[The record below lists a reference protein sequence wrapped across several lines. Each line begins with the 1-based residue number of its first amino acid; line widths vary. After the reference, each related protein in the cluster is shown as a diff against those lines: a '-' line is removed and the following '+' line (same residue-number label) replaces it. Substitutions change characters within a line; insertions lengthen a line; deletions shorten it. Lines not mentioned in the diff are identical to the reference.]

1 MLASASVAAT
11 TLTLECGELNGIRYS
26 MNKQGKTHLGPDGYA
41 GSHPTI
47 VWPIG
52 AAGSQATITMS
63 DATGSPESDPAF
75 VVHLTDESI
84 TWVSA
89 QSKATEVWTYV
100 ATNHILIY
108 SQQSPRAGTD
118 LSELTPGS
126 GAFGDVMFSTCREGI
141 K

>member
-1 MLASASVAAT
+1 MSGCIKLRLRLRLKLYQLEIAFDT
-11 TLTLECGELNGIRYS
+11 T
-26 MNKQGKTHLGPDGYA
+26 
-41 GSHPTI
+41 
-47 VWPIG
+47 
-52 AAGSQATITMS
+52 GSQATITMS

-126 GAFGDVMFSTCREGI
+126 GAFGDVMFSTCHEGI

>member
-1 MLASASVAAT
+1 GSARSRMIAT
-11 TLTLECGELNGIRYS
+11 TRTSTVRPPETGKSSCRYRQRQLS
-26 MNKQGKTHLGPDGYA
+26 PDN
-41 GSHPTI
+41 
-47 VWPIG
+47 
-52 AAGSQATITMS
+52 
-63 DATGSPESDPAF
+63 PAF